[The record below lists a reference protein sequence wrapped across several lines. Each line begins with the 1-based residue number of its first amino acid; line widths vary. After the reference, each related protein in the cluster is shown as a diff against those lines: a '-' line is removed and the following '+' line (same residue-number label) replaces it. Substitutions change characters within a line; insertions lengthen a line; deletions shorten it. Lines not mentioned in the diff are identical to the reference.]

1 MSVNLSLIRNI
12 DSTCRSADGER
23 FDLVLIG
30 ESENKKGTFV
40 VEIPRIFNNDYE
52 LLFALKNG
60 LSVIEHQPIV
70 KANTAELGTSFEI
83 DDKKAEALKRSHYM
97 CGFLD
102 SSYFYITGNM
112 LRFTIDKKQSFVKFI
127 KDRELV
133 EAYSYEGSIIP
144 CLPDLFIKANL
155 NKNLE
160 ITSEGMA
167 IIPTEWKTEILC
179 YEFKGKID
187 NTDFLVYINAET
199 GKEEDILII
208 INTPNGILTI

>member
-97 CGFLD
+97 CSFLD

-133 EAYSYEGSIIP
+133 EVYSYEGSIIP

-155 NKNLE
+155 NKNKRDLHFYEHQLKVGQKCEMIKEKRAVIAELE
-160 ITSEGMA
+160 SLINDG
-167 IIPTEWKTEILC
+167 PV
-179 YEFKGKID
+179 D
-187 NTDFLVYINAET
+187 TDVYVN
-199 GKEEDILII
+199 
-208 INTPNGILTI
+208 